1 MSWRTQPRDKRGRW
15 TKTGGGVVA
24 VIVALVVGAGGAG
37 TTVGASAG
45 AAGSG
50 TAAGRSVGT
59 NQGGATRVRARDRS
73 TAQMVRRLE
82 SRGLRV
88 TERGVDADDDCAAH
102 SYGHVRNFFVQ
113 RPCEAVYRALLEVRD
128 GRTAAVIAVA
138 WVDMPDEAQAR
149 EYQRLV
155 DRHGTGNLTELTKEG
170 VRPTSAR
177 WTGEHYASARDG
189 PTVVNIQAE
198 PLGRTARATQL
209 AERVATTAV
218 G

>member
-82 SRGLRV
+82 SRGLQV

-102 SYGHVRNFFVQ
+102 SYGQVRTLFVRQ
-113 RPCEAVYRALLEVRD
+113 PCDTVYRALLEVRD
-128 GRTAAVIAVA
+128 GRAAAVVAVA

-149 EYQRLV
+149 EYQQLV
-155 DRHGTGNLTELTKEG
+155 DRHGTGNITELTTQG
-170 VRPTSAR
+170 VRPTSVR
-177 WTGEHYASARDG
+177 WTGERYRSARDG
-189 PTVVNIQAE
+189 ATVVNLQAE
-198 PLGRTARATQL
+198 PLGRAARATQL
-209 AERVATTAV
+209 AERVATTAI